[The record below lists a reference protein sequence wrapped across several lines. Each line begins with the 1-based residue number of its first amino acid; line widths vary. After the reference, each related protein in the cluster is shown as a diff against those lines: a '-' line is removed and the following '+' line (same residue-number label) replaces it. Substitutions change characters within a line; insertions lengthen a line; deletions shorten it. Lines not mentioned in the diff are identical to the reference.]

1 MSDSGVCVT
10 VLPARPAFIQ
20 LELPLLHRPSGCFP
34 PKTKKQKQRLYF
46 PFFSPGSHLPL
57 SPLGTCRSTHLDRV
71 SLYVCVCERESE
83 LSVTV
88 FGSFSGCA
96 RSPGGLHN
104 VTASVCDLPPRC
116 LHPLSPSVCLS
127 QGDFTSGH
135 EGEDRTSECV
145 GGRRGRRGVTEE
157 ERCGSPLTRSQPAC
171 VVLCCVW
178 CVFVCMCARTRC
190 V

>member
-1 MSDSGVCVT
+1 MSDSDVCVT

-71 SLYVCVCERESE
+71 SLCMCVCERESE

-135 EGEDRTSECV
+135 EGEDRTSEC
-145 GGRRGRRGVTEE
+145 GGE
-157 ERCGSPLTRSQPAC
+157 EREKGG
-171 VVLCCVW
+171 
-178 CVFVCMCARTRC
+178 
-190 V
+190 